1 MFGQRENLRTNQHTE
16 PKWRDPDL
24 QVPLSFKNSRLGPFL
39 RDLRTSIRYWR
50 RWSSRPCPLPR
61 PGSFARCPPG
71 PQSSL
76 RRIPAK
82 GRLYLYKST
91 FVCLFFFWFVCAQ
104 FGSIES
110 CTGFA
115 GFYLSRAFAW
125 SLLAIRDVRSWDMS
139 LTLAQNLKL
148 GSNDVQH
155 SCLGRALGPFFVW
168 FS

>member
-1 MFGQRENLRTNQHTE
+1 MSIAKAGIVCTLPARTTVVTAAN
-16 PKWRDPDL
+16 PSKGPLIPL
-24 QVPLSFKNSRLGPFL
+24 QVYF
-39 RDLRTSIRYWR
+39 
-50 RWSSRPCPLPR
+50 
-61 PGSFARCPPG
+61 
-71 PQSSL
+71 
-76 RRIPAK
+76 
-82 GRLYLYKST
+82 
-91 FVCLFFFWFVCAQ
+91 CLFVFFWFVCAQ

-115 GFYLSRAFAW
+115 GFYLSRAVAW